1 MCMDMFS
8 GRTVDVEKCEM
19 KQNGTGLDGEFAKNE
34 GGFGSVDG
42 AYLTWEDLTVTVSGG
57 KKGAKSILQD
67 LTGYARPGEILAV
80 MGPSGCGKST
90 LLDALAGRLGSNTRQ
105 TGDVLINGRKQ
116 QLTYGTLAYLTQE
129 DVLICTL
136 TVREAVYYSAMLQL
150 PNSMSKAEKVDR
162 AERTIREMGLQDAMN
177 TRIGGYGNKGLSGG
191 QKKRV
196 SICIELLT
204 RPKLLYLDEP
214 TSGLDSAASFYV
226 MSQIVKLARQYEMT
240 VLVSIHQPSSEVF
253 ALFHNLCLLSL
264 GRVIYFGP
272 SNRSNQFFAANGFP
286 TPALQNP
293 ADHYLRTINNDF
305 DQDIEQ
311 GLSGKLTTEQ
321 VTNLLVR
328 SYKSSDTCKETQRTI
343 AEIIRQERGVIEMKG
358 SQASF
363 FRQCIVL
370 TQRSFVNMYRD
381 TGYYWLRLFIYIG
394 LAIGIGTL
402 FFDIGAGYGSIHARG
417 SLLMYVASF
426 LTMMAIGGF
435 PSFVEEMKVFARE
448 RLNGHYGAGPY
459 VIANTLSSA
468 PYLFIISLIP
478 GGIIYYLVGL
488 QRGNVQFVC
497 FISILVTCMML
508 VEGLMM
514 VVATMVPNY
523 LMGLTTGAAIQGV
536 MMLSGGF
543 FQLPN
548 DLPKIIWKYPL
559 YYISFHKY
567 AYQGLYKNEFESLK
581 FPSSQFEGAPLID
594 GPTILK
600 SIWQVDMGYSKWTDV
615 MILLGMVITYRILFF
630 SVIKIAERIK
640 PVVRVFMFDSLH
652 SDEET
657 GKQ

>member
-1 MCMDMFS
+1 MAMFS
-8 GRTVDVEKCEM
+8 GRTAEVERGEM
-19 KQNGTGLDGEFAKNE
+19 RPNGTGRDGESAENG

-42 AYLTWEDLTVTVSGG
+42 AYLTWEELSVTVSGG
-57 KKGAKSILQD
+57 KNGPKSILQD
-67 LTGYARPGEILAV
+67 LTGYARPGEVLAI

-90 LLDALAGRLGSNTRQ
+90 LLDALAGRLASNTRQ

-116 QLTYGTLAYLTQE
+116 QLTYGTSAYLTQE
-129 DVLICTL
+129 DVLTCTL

-150 PNSMSKAEKVDR
+150 PNSMSRAEKMDR
-162 AERTIREMGLQDAMN
+162 AEKTIREMGLQDSMN
-177 TRIGGYGNKGLSGG
+177 TRIGGYGNKSLSGG

-240 VLVSIHQPSSEVF
+240 VLASIHQPSSEVF

-264 GRVIYFGP
+264 GRLIYFGP
-272 SNRSNQFFAANGFP
+272 SNVSNQFFAANGFP
-286 TPALQNP
+286 TPELQNP
-293 ADHYLRTINNDF
+293 ADHFLRTINNDF

-311 GLSGKLTTEQ
+311 GLPGKMTTEQ
-321 VTNLLVR
+321 VTNVLVGA
-328 SYKSSDTCKETQRTI
+328 YKSSDTCKEIQRTI
-343 AEIIRQERGVIEMKG
+343 AEIMTQERGVIERKG

-363 FRQCIVL
+363 IMQCMVL

-381 TGYYWLRLFIYIG
+381 KGYYWLRFFVYIA

-402 FFDIGAGYGSIHARG
+402 FYDIGSGYESIHSRG
-417 SLLMYVASF
+417 SMLMYVASF
-426 LTMMAIGGF
+426 LTIMAIGGF

-448 RLNGHYGAGPY
+448 RLNGHYGAGPF

-468 PYLFIISLIP
+468 PFLFFISLIP

-488 QRGNVQFVC
+488 QRGNKQFIY
-497 FISILVTCMML
+497 FLSILVTCMML
-508 VEGLMM
+508 VESLMM

-523 LMGLTTGAAIQGV
+523 LMGLTTGAGIQGI

-548 DLPKIIWKYPL
+548 DLPNFLWRYPL

-567 AYQGLYKNEFESLK
+567 AYQGLYKNEFEGLK
-581 FPSSQFEGAPLID
+581 FPSSPSEGAPLID
-594 GPTILK
+594 GATILK
-600 SIWQVDMGYSKWTDV
+600 NIWQVETGYSKWINV
-615 MILLGMVITYRILFF
+615 VILLAMVPTYRILFF
-630 SVIKIAERIK
+630 FTIKIAERIK
-640 PVVRVFMFDSLH
+640 PVVRVFMSDSPH

>member
-1 MCMDMFS
+1 MCMALFS
-8 GRTVDVEKCEM
+8 GRTADVEKCEM
-19 KQNGTGLDGEFAKNE
+19 KQNGTGLDGEFTKNE

-42 AYLTWEDLTVTVSGG
+42 AYLTWEELTVTVSGG
-57 KKGAKSILQD
+57 KKGPISILQD
-67 LTGYARPGEILAV
+67 VTGYARPGEVLAI

-90 LLDALAGRLGSNTRQ
+90 LLDALAGRLASNTRQ

-116 QLTYGTLAYLTQE
+116 QLTYGTSAYLTQE

-150 PNSMSKAEKVDR
+150 PNSMSKADKVDR

-177 TRIGGYGNKGLSGG
+177 RRIGGYGNKSLSGG

-240 VLVSIHQPSSEVF
+240 VLVCIHQPSSEVF

-272 SNRSNQFFAANGFP
+272 SNLSNQFFAANGFP

-328 SYKSSDTCKETQRTI
+328 SYKASDTCKDIQRTI
-343 AEIIRQERGVIEMKG
+343 AEIMSQERGVIEMKG

-381 TGYYWLRLFIYIG
+381 KGYYWLRLFIYIG

-402 FFDIGAGYGSIHARG
+402 FFDIGSGYGSIHARG
-417 SLLMYVASF
+417 SMLMYVASF

-448 RLNGHYGAGPY
+448 RLNGHYGAGSY
-459 VIANTLSSA
+459 VIANSLSSA
-468 PYLFIISLIP
+468 PYLIIISLIP

-488 QRGNVQFVC
+488 QRGNAQFLC

-523 LMGLTTGAAIQGV
+523 LMGLTTGAAIQGI

-548 DLPKIIWKYPL
+548 DLPNIVWKYPL

-567 AYQGLYKNEFESLK
+567 AYQGLYKNEFEGLK
-581 FPSSQFEGAPLID
+581 FPSSHLEGAPLID

-600 SIWQVDMGYSKWTDV
+600 SIWQVDMGYSKWIDV
-615 MILLGMVITYRILFF
+615 VVLLAMVITYRILFF
-630 SVIKIAERIK
+630 FVIKIAERIK
-640 PVVRVFMFDSLH
+640 PVVRVFMSDYLH
-652 SDEET
+652 SVEET